1 MADVGPYPTAA
12 GVEAAIK
19 DVAKRTAA
27 ADPSLSTSERI
38 QLEYFHRF
46 LSRVFSEG
54 DSSGWMLKGGTGM
67 LARVA
72 STRATHDVD
81 LYRRG
86 FTLDQ
91 ALADLTRLAEVDLGD
106 HFRFVYKRHKRSIG
120 GDKQPYTDG
129 GLPPSV
135 RRSGSRPYC

>member
-72 STRATHDVD
+72 STRCN
-81 LYRRG
+81 
-86 FTLDQ
+86 
-91 ALADLTRLAEVDLGD
+91 
-106 HFRFVYKRHKRSIG
+106 S
-120 GDKQPYTDG
+120 
-129 GLPPSV
+129 
-135 RRSGSRPYC
+135 